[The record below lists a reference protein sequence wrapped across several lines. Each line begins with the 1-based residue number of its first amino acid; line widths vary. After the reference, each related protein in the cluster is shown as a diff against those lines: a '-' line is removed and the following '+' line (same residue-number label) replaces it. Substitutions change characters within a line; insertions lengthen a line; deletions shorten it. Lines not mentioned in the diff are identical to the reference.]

1 MELPGLGLNS
11 AASSRKT
18 LNFQSSCLSQ
28 ASSFDEAWATWPG
41 LEGGC
46 GLSLPRDWNWDG
58 L

>member
-28 ASSFDEAWATWPG
+28 PSSFD
-41 LEGGC
+41 
-46 GLSLPRDWNWDG
+46 DG
-58 L
+58 LGHLAWIGRRLWLVSA